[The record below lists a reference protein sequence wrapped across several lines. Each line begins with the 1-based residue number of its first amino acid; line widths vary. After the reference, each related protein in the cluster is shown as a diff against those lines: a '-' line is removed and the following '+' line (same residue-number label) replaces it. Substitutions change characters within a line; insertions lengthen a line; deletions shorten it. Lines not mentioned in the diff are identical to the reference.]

1 MSIYLS
7 WPMVLISFRIKNIP
21 TPRGLLSNG
30 QSGSVRMNKRNLTVS
45 SIKADF
51 PDFIYDLP
59 ATVAKF
65 DITVQGQTRSVTGSR
80 LDSGAKALVNNAPRN
95 TIVVIDNIK
104 VRTRAKTTIKDAS
117 PIIIQLAN

>member
-1 MSIYLS
+1 M
-7 WPMVLISFRIKNIP
+7 
-21 TPRGLLSNG
+21 
-30 QSGSVRMNKRNLTVS
+30 
-45 SIKADF
+45 
-51 PDFIYDLP
+51 
-59 ATVAKF
+59 AKF